1 MSITQKDSPSR
12 KSPAQLRDGSPKPMV
27 AALKDSEYSE
37 YLMQH
42 NKPKLN
48 ITVKKYEV
56 GSEGRQ
62 KATDVLDYIIQ
73 V

>member
-1 MSITQKDSPSR
+1 
-12 KSPAQLRDGSPKPMV
+12 MV